1 VLHLS
6 PIFPD
11 VLNGDDDDD
20 DDGNNDDVDEENNDK
35 HGVLLSP

>member
-1 VLHLS
+1 MLHLS

>member
-6 PIFPD
+6 PSFPD
-11 VLNGDDDDD
+11 VLNDDDD
-20 DDGNNDDVDEENNDK
+20 DDGNKDDVDEENNDK

>member
-1 VLHLS
+1 MLHLS

-11 VLNGDDDDD
+11 VLNDDDD
-20 DDGNNDDVDEENNDK
+20 DDGNKDDVDEENNDK